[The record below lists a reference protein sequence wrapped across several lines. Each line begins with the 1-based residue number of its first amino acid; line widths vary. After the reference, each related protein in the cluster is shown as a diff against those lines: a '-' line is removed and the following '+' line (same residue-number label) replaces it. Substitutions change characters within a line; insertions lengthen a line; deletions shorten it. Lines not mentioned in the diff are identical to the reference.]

1 MTANNTTVDDRKN
14 VASQK
19 NTSEATDSDLQYHCP
34 HCDKHYTNEIFTRVH
49 ITRSDD
55 AAHAN
60 RDGFMPESEIR
71 VTDTNGTEIRTVTK
85 RPRDINAQS
94 VTLNDFSDDL
104 TDRHK
109 LILLAATHNPHE
121 TEYTELKNIADELFE
136 QHGQEPL
143 SYATVRRVTR
153 RFYRPDTSD
162 RVNSADTN
170 TSQSASNNDDS
181 DAPNTRIEKVNQ
193 NGTLADLTPK
203 QQAIVIATVTHP
215 DDSNVQIAD
224 RINTAQSYPS
234 QVSEKFNRI
243 VNRINDRIDTGD
255 RIETVLADE
264 LEHGDITTLTAKN
277 LLDDVAI
284 NPHDILHEIADR
296 TENGGEPGRE
306 DTLDSFRTTDSEAG
320 EDSKDDTT
328 FDCGL
333 SEQNAVMTASPY
345 DTKAA
350 GDHAS
355 NSRKSTETTSKMY
368 TADQVVSQHTDGD
381 DPNSDG
387 NDLNEHTDV
396 GVDECAVETSDDR
409 EQEMIPRSEIEQLK
423 LHVGFERRLAERTA
437 NQSGTG
443 TRNPDRIA
451 FAKIME
457 TELNAILEQ

>member
-1 MTANNTTVDDRKN
+1 MTANNTNADDRKN
-14 VASQK
+14 VASHE
-19 NTSEATDSDLQYHCP
+19 NTDSDFQYHCP
-34 HCDKHYTNEIFTRVH
+34 HCDKHYANEILIRVH

-60 RDGFMPESEIR
+60 RDGFMPEAEIC
-71 VTDTNGTEIRTVTK
+71 VTDTTGTELRSVTK

-94 VTLNDFSDDL
+94 VTLNDFPDDL

-136 QHGQEPL
+136 QYGDEPL

-162 RVNSADTN
+162 RVNTADT
-170 TSQSASNNDDS
+170 TQLAGTNDDS
-181 DAPNTRIEKVNQ
+181 DAPNTRTERVNQ

-215 DDSNVQIAD
+215 DDSNVQIAG

-234 QVSEKFNRI
+234 QVTEKFNRI
-243 VNRINDRIDTGD
+243 VNRIDDRIDSGD
-255 RIETVLADE
+255 AIETVLADE
-264 LEHGDITTLTAKN
+264 IEHGDITTLTAKN

-284 NPHDILHEIADR
+284 NPHDILNEIADS
-296 TENGGEPGRE
+296 TENGEQPGRKG
-306 DTLDSFRTTDSEAG
+306 TLDSFRTTDSADG
-320 EDSKDDTT
+320 EDSEDDTP
-328 FDCGL
+328 FDCGV

-345 DTKAA
+345 DTKSA
-350 GDHAS
+350 GDNTSSH
-355 NSRKSTETTSKMY
+355 RKSTETTTKTY
-368 TADQVVSQHTDGD
+368 TADQVMSQHTDGD
-381 DPNSDG
+381 DADSDR
-387 NDLNEHTDV
+387 NDVVEHTDV
-396 GVDECAVETSDDR
+396 SVDECAVGISDDR
-409 EQEMIPRSEIEQLK
+409 KQDMIPRSEIEQLK
-423 LHVGFERRLAERTA
+423 LHVEFERRLAERTA
-437 NQSGTG
+437 NQSGNG
-443 TRNPDRIA
+443 TRSPDRIA